1 MKKIIL
7 FLIFS
12 IIFLFQGLCLA
23 DEVIADFNNDTLPV
37 LNNVLR
43 KLRNDINIAG
53 APKGATYLTQTAN
66 TALTN
71 EQALSSLSSGFMKVT
86 TGTGVVNSTSKVDLG
101 TDVQGNLSVN
111 NLNGGS
117 SASATTFWRGDG
129 NWSTPISGITQ
140 SSDSE
145 VAGVEFTDNPNVILL
160 NVTKTVTSGNTL
172 FIIATGYV
180 SLTAHENSQAN
191 ITLKTDD
198 DIRDYC
204 LLTTLPITSGT
215 IPWSVSSIVTGL
227 SGAVNITVNGISYGV
242 ADTFKAYGKLTV
254 LEF

>member
-7 FLIFS
+7 FLIFL

-129 NWSTPISGITQ
+129 NWSMPISGITQ

-145 VAGVEFTDNPNVILL
+145 VTGVDFSGGPSTLL

-180 SLTAHENSQAN
+180 SLSASVVGKAN
-191 ITLKTDD
+191 ITLRTDD

-204 LLTTLPITSGT
+204 LLTSPPTTAGT
-215 IPWSVSSIVTGL
+215 IPWSVSSIATGL
-227 SGAVNITVNGISYGV
+227 SGAVNITVNGTAINGQNH
-242 ADTFKAYGKLTV
+242 KAYGKLTV